1 MSLTRKIT
9 IALAVVAIPAVY
21 WLASVVWFKPFNID
35 HFFLRTTITE
45 YSRYPEALSQ
55 IRLLEPWGITSHNHE
70 LNDESVEAVK
80 ASLARLKANHQVLES
95 YDYSKLSDNQK
106 LSYDIMTWRM
116 KHEIA
121 GEKYAFHN
129 YPVNQLFGVQS
140 QLPTFLLTMHSLTD
154 KDGAAAYVDR
164 LNLVGKKFDQVIESV
179 KYREANGVIPPR
191 FVINKV
197 IAEVNGFT
205 DKQAKDHPLYTV
217 LKTKM
222 ADAAVLSES
231 EQQQLL
237 AQAEKALAG
246 VVFPAYRKLAN
257 YLSELET
264 KSDDRA
270 GVWKL
275 PDGDNYYQ
283 HMLRNHTTTNMTAEE
298 IHQLGLDEVARI
310 HAEMDAI
317 LASQGMTKGSV
328 GQRMR
333 ALEKDPRFKYE
344 NTEEAKKV
352 YVEDYDRI
360 ISEINAGM
368 SKAFSRLPV
377 APVEVQPIPK
387 FKEKTAPIAYY
398 NGPALDG
405 SRPGVFY
412 INLRNMESVS
422 KYKMRSLAYHEA
434 VPGHHFQIA
443 LQQEIPDFPLFRK
456 ITFFTTF
463 AEGWAL
469 YAERLAWELGYLND
483 PFDNLGRLQYEL
495 LRAVRLVVDTGLHYK
510 RWSREQAI
518 DYMESA
524 TGSPNDNVVAEI
536 ERYIVMPGQACAYK
550 VGQLTINRLR
560 DRARERLGEMFSL
573 KDFHAVVINTGSMPM
588 EVLEKQV
595 EQYIQ
600 STLNA
605 GQAAA

>member
-1 MSLTRKIT
+1 MFKTRNIT
-9 IALAVVAIPAVY
+9 LAVAIIAVPALY
-21 WLASVVWFKPFNID
+21 WLASLVWFKPFNID
-35 HFFLRTTITE
+35 HFFLRATITE
-45 YSRYPEALSQ
+45 FSRYPEALSQ

-80 ASLARLKANHQVLES
+80 ASLARLKVNHQVLES
-95 YDYSKLSDNQK
+95 YDYNKLSDNQK
-106 LSYDIMTWRM
+106 LSYDIMMWRA
-116 KHEIA
+116 KHELA

-154 KDGAAAYVDR
+154 KDGAAAYIDR
-164 LNLVGKKFDQVIESV
+164 LNLVDRKFQQVIESL

-197 IAEVNGFT
+197 IAEVNGFA

-222 ADAAVLSES
+222 AEAAVLQES
-231 EQQQLL
+231 EQQNIL
-237 AQAEKALAG
+237 AEAEKALTES
-246 VVFPAYRKLAN
+246 VFPAYRKLAT

-317 LASQGMTKGSV
+317 LASQGMTRGTV
-328 GQRMR
+328 GERMR

-368 SKAFSRLPV
+368 SKAFSRLPA

-387 FKEKTAPIAYY
+387 FKEKTAPVAYY

-443 LQQEIPDFPLFRK
+443 LQQEIADFPLFRK

-550 VGQLTINRLR
+550 IGQLTINRLR
-560 DRARERLGEMFSL
+560 DHAREKLGEKFSL
-573 KDFHAVVINTGSMPM
+573 KEFHAVVINTGSMPM

-600 STLNA
+600 STLSSSK
-605 GQAAA
+605 AAA